1 VAPLLP
7 CWLCQLAPPA
17 PLPPVVF
24 LFHTALPRLPPHTP
38 SICMCVARAC
48 DGQGAGGACVGL
60 TQSTHVAPLLPCW
73 LCLHA
78 PPAPLPPGVFLLNAA
93 LPRLPPHTPSMC
105 MCVARAWRGQGGRG
119 GCAGGVCV
127 RRAWSTLVWHLLSPN
142 SLHYITVSAS
152 PTCTPVPRRVPLL
165 HHPAQTLSLSMCAA
179 RVCWGREAVGM
190 CVMRARSTPRAAPLS
205 STVDCLPRLP
215 PHRLHLNVCCQSV
228 VGLGCRLHICGA
240 VCVEYPRVARYA
252 PCGRPDRHP
261 CPPSST
267 PSPRLPRFPP
277 HIPPMS

>member
-1 VAPLLP
+1 
-7 CWLCQLAPPA
+7 
-17 PLPPVVF
+17 
-24 LFHTALPRLPPHTP
+24 
-38 SICMCVARAC
+38 
-48 DGQGAGGACVGL
+48 
-60 TQSTHVAPLLPCW
+60 
-73 LCLHA
+73 
-78 PPAPLPPGVFLLNAA
+78 
-93 LPRLPPHTPSMC
+93 
-105 MCVARAWRGQGGRG
+105 
-119 GCAGGVCV
+119 
-127 RRAWSTLVWHLLSPN
+127 VWHLLSPN

-267 PSPRLPRFPP
+267 PSPPPPTLPTSHTAHVVVSAQGVVGPGGGGGGTCVARAEHP
-277 HIPPMS
+277 HAVTSATPAPSLPDNEMYTR